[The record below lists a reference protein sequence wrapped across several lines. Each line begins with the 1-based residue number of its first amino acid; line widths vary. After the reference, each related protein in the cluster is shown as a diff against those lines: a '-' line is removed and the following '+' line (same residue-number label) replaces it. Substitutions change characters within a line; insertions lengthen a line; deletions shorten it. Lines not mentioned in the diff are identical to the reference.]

1 MQKRRLGRTG
11 QESTIVI
18 FGGAALGSGHHS
30 VSQEEADRA
39 MEFVL
44 EQGVN
49 HVDVAPSYGDAELRL
64 GPWMEIHR
72 QDFFLGCKTG
82 MRTKEEAAEELQRS
96 LERLRVDHF
105 DLYQFHGLNELDEL
119 ETVLGPGGA
128 MEAILEAR
136 DEGLLRFIGITGHR
150 PDTQAEALRR
160 FDFDTVMFPLNF
172 VLRAHRN
179 ERSDWTELLRLAQ
192 ERDVGLM
199 AIKSIARGPWSTE
212 DRPHTTW
219 YEPFDDQK
227 AIDRAVWF
235 TLSQG
240 ITGVVSASDAGLM
253 RKVVD
258 AANRF
263 RPLSS
268 EEQAQLVATGSE
280 LLPLF

>member
-18 FGGAALGSGHHS
+18 FGGAALGTDFHS
-30 VSQEEADRA
+30 ISQEEADRA

-64 GPWMEIHR
+64 GPWMETHR
-72 QDFFLGCKTG
+72 QDFFLGCKTAK
-82 MRTKEEAAEELQRS
+82 RTKNEAAEELQRS

-105 DLYQFHGLNELDEL
+105 DLYQLHSLDELDEL
-119 ETVLGPGGA
+119 DVVLGPGGA

-150 PDTQAEALRR
+150 PDTQAEALKR

-179 ERSDWTELLRLAQ
+179 ERSDWAELLRLAQ
-192 ERDVGLM
+192 KKDVGLM
-199 AIKSIARGPWSTE
+199 AIKSIARGPWPTE
-212 DRPHTTW
+212 DRPYTTW
-219 YEPFDDQK
+219 YEPLDDQE
-227 AIDRAVWF
+227 AIDRSVWF

-263 RPLSS
+263 KPLSS
-268 EEQAQLVATGSE
+268 REQEQLMAIGSE